1 MSTKED
7 YKLALEAQIREAYG
21 KIVYS
26 QTCHHKMAERFYKYD
41 HRWKWI
47 QIILSATTS
56 CSIVS
61 ILFSDKFYSKAIS
74 AVLSGLLTG
83 INLYLKNSN
92 LSEDA
97 KEHQNAAHELWKIR
111 EEYVSLLTDL
121 DELDKSVMVKKR
133 DELQNRTYEI
143 YKNAPKTD
151 SKSYKEARKALK
163 NEEEQTFSE
172 KELDLMLPS
181 ALKKNKIHLR

>member
-1 MSTKED
+1 
-7 YKLALEAQIREAYG
+7 
-21 KIVYS
+21 V
-26 QTCHHKMAERFYKYD
+26 
-41 HRWKWI
+41 
-47 QIILSATTS
+47 QIILSAIIS

-61 ILFSDKFYSKAIS
+61 ILFYDEFYSKAIS
-74 AVLSGLLTG
+74 AVLSGVLTG

-92 LSEDA
+92 LSEHT
-97 KEHQNAAHELWKIR
+97 KEHQKVAHELWKVR

-151 SKSYKEARKALK
+151 SKSYKEARKVLK
-163 NEEEQTFSE
+163 NEEEQTFSK
-172 KELDLMLPS
+172 KELDLMLPP
-181 ALKKNKIHLR
+181 ALRKNKTNLR